1 MNCRLLTHSLA
12 NITNAQYLQ
21 PFLAQSPPAYDS
33 HMPSTPQLMSH
44 YLSEAAEAHV
54 RNPPGASSGRQLQ
67 ASSMPAHGPPPEE
80 PIKEY
85 VSKIG
90 ILASSMPYYHNQYME
105 KRRKNLRVSEGDL
118 VESQEQG
125 FGSDLSLDTLPLERS
140 TEEQAE
146 TSRRLKPHSRSTI
159 QLQNIT
165 SKAAATN
172 EANAQVEKKKNKT
185 TRWQFG
191 IRSRNQPLD
200 AMLCIY
206 KALKAQGAEWQ
217 VPPPAPPT
225 PTQEHGPY
233 SVNFSGAAHPL
244 SADARLSESL
254 EKGRRS
260 RPDHTSKGY
269 FPGTEPDDGHYRHH
283 GKFSTSSEDE
293 DTDDDVDPAIFPD
306 SYLPKDPW
314 VIHVRWRKDG
324 LYPPGSAQATSA
336 HSSMVDLTAEG
347 QRERARRRGSLIGSS
362 SSTAGSAT
370 SFDTAAAAA
379 AAAVIT
385 ATNSCY
391 VYMDVQLYML
401 EAECYLVDFKC
412 AGYENIV
419 ETVINDFEKKIV
431 GCGIRVADKDV
442 TSPQPFL
449 DLTNRLVIHLA
460 RG

>member
-1 MNCRLLTHSLA
+1 
-12 NITNAQYLQ
+12 
-21 PFLAQSPPAYDS
+21 
-33 HMPSTPQLMSH
+33 MPSTPQLMSH
-44 YLSEAAEAHV
+44 YLAEVAEAHV
-54 RNPPGASSGRQLQ
+54 RNPPGIGSGRQLQ
-67 ASSMPAHGPPPEE
+67 ASFMPAHGPLPEE

-90 ILASSMPYYHNQYME
+90 ILASSIPYYHNQYME
-105 KRRKNLRVSEGDL
+105 KRKKNLRGSEGDL
-118 VESQEQG
+118 VDPQEPG
-125 FGSDLSLDTLPLERS
+125 FGSDPSLDALPQERS

-165 SKAAATN
+165 SKAAATD

-217 VPPPAPPT
+217 VPPLAPPT
-225 PTQEHGPY
+225 PTQQRGPY
-233 SVNFSGAAHPL
+233 SANFAGAAHSL
-244 SADARLSESL
+244 SADARLSESP

-269 FPGTEPDDGHYRHH
+269 FPDTEPGHGHYRHH
-283 GKFSTSSEDE
+283 GKFSTGSEDE
-293 DTDDDVDPAIFPD
+293 DTDDDVDPAILPD

-314 VIHVRWRKDG
+314 VIHVRWRKNG

-347 QRERARRRGSLIGSS
+347 QRERALRRASLIGSS
-362 SSTAGSAT
+362 SSTTGSAT
-370 SFDTAAAAA
+370 SFDTA

-449 DLTNRLVIHLA
+449 DLTNKLVIHLA

>member
-1 MNCRLLTHSLA
+1 
-12 NITNAQYLQ
+12 
-21 PFLAQSPPAYDS
+21 
-33 HMPSTPQLMSH
+33 MSH

-54 RNPPGASSGRQLQ
+54 RNPPGTDSGRQLR
-67 ASSMPAHGPPPEE
+67 ASSMPVHGPLPEE

-90 ILASSMPYYHNQYME
+90 ILASSIPYYHNQYME
-105 KRRKNLRVSEGDL
+105 KRKKNLRESEGDL
-118 VESQEQG
+118 VEPQDQG
-125 FGSDLSLDTLPLERS
+125 FGSDPSLDTLPLERT
-140 TEEQAE
+140 TEDQAE

-165 SKAAATN
+165 SKAAATT

-191 IRSRNQPLD
+191 IRSRNQPLE

-217 VPPPAPPT
+217 VPPPVPSIPI
-225 PTQEHGPY
+225 HDHSSY
-233 SVNFSGAAHPL
+233 SANLAGAAHPL
-244 SADARLSESL
+244 SADARPSESP

-260 RPDHTSKGY
+260 RPNHTSKAY
-269 FPGTEPDDGHYRHH
+269 FADSEPDDGHYRHH
-283 GKFSTSSEDE
+283 GIFSTGSEDE
-293 DTDDDVDPAIFPD
+293 DTDDDADPAVFPH

-336 HSSMVDLTAEG
+336 HSSLVDLTVEG

-362 SSTAGSAT
+362 SSTNGSAT
-370 SFDTAAAAA
+370 SFDAAA

-419 ETVINDFEKKIV
+419 ETIINDLEKKIV

-449 DLTNRLVIHLA
+449 DLTNKLVMLLA

>member
-1 MNCRLLTHSLA
+1 
-12 NITNAQYLQ
+12 
-21 PFLAQSPPAYDS
+21 
-33 HMPSTPQLMSH
+33 MSH

-54 RNPPGASSGRQLQ
+54 RNPPGTDSGRQLQ
-67 ASSMPAHGPPPEE
+67 ASSMPAHGPSPEE

-90 ILASSMPYYHNQYME
+90 ILASSVPYYHNQYME
-105 KRRKNLRVSEGDL
+105 KRKKNLRVSEGDL

-125 FGSDLSLDTLPLERS
+125 FGSDPSLDTLTQERS

-172 EANAQVEKKKNKT
+172 EASAQVEKKKNKT

-233 SVNFSGAAHPL
+233 SVGFSGAAPPL
-244 SADARLSESL
+244 SADVRLSESP

-269 FPGTEPDDGHYRHH
+269 FPDTEPDDGHYRHRR
-283 GKFSTSSEDE
+283 KFSTGSEDE
-293 DTDDDVDPAIFPD
+293 DTDDDVDPAIFPN

-362 SSTAGSAT
+362 SSTTGSAT

-419 ETVINDFEKKIV
+419 ETIINDFEKKIV
-431 GCGIRVADKDV
+431 GCGIRVADKNV

-449 DLTNRLVIHLA
+449 DLTNKLVIHLA

>member
-1 MNCRLLTHSLA
+1 MEAFDYKPYYRLIIHSLA
-12 NITNAQYLQ
+12 NITNTQYLQ

-54 RNPPGASSGRQLQ
+54 RNPPGTESGRQLR

-85 VSKIG
+85 ISKIG

-105 KRRKNLRVSEGDL
+105 KRKKNLRVSEGDL
-118 VESQEQG
+118 VDPQDQG
-125 FGSDLSLDTLPLERS
+125 FGSDPSLDTLPLERS

-165 SKAAATN
+165 SKAAATT
-172 EANAQVEKKKNKT
+172 EANAHAEKKKNKT

-191 IRSRNQPLD
+191 IRSRNQPLE
-200 AMLCIY
+200 AMHCIY

-217 VPPPAPPT
+217 VPPPVPPI
-225 PTQEHGPY
+225 PTHDHSSY
-233 SVNFSGAAHPL
+233 SINL
-244 SADARLSESL
+244 ADARLSESP

-260 RPDHTSKGY
+260 RPNHTPRGY
-269 FPGTEPDDGHYRHH
+269 FPDSEPDDGHYRHH
-283 GKFSTSSEDE
+283 GKFSTGSEDE
-293 DTDDDVDPAIFPD
+293 DTDDDADPAIFPHN
-306 SYLPKDPW
+306 YLPKDPW

-362 SSTAGSAT
+362 SSTTGSAT
-370 SFDTAAAAA
+370 SFDAAA

-385 ATNSCY
+385 ASNSCY

-419 ETVINDFEKKIV
+419 ETIINDLEKKMV
-431 GCGIRVADKDV
+431 GCGVRVADKDV

-449 DLTNRLVIHLA
+449 DLTNKLVIHLA